1 MNLMLTSVGRRVK
14 VVRYFRQEWKELGH
28 VIAVDCD
35 ETAPALY
42 AADAWE
48 QIPRMDD
55 PLYISTLLDLCRR
68 YQIHG
73 ILSLIDP
80 ELSVLASHADR
91 FREHGVTVILSS
103 SAVIEMCLDKQATHD
118 FLVKNDIPC
127 IPTFSTWQ
135 DIQDALATNKI
146 SFPLLAKPRK
156 GSASLGIRKVE
167 DEQELEMLFFSQP
180 NLVVQPFVDG
190 VEFGVDVY
198 VDMISAE
205 PVSIFSKKKLRMRS
219 GETDRSIAI
228 KDEQLTDLVRR
239 LLAALPLVGPVDM
252 DCFWTKGGFV
262 ISEINPRFG
271 GGYPHAYES
280 GENFMK
286 YVRENLQGRL
296 NCPRIGQYRSGST
309 LVKFDDHLLLE

>member
-14 VVRYFRQEWKELGH
+14 IVRYFCQEWKAEGK

-68 YQIHG
+68 HRIRA

-80 ELSVLASHADR
+80 ELSVLASHTDR
-91 FREHGVTVILSS
+91 FAEHGVTVVLSS
-103 SAVIEMCLDKQATHD
+103 SAVTDMCLDKQATHD
-118 FLVKNDIPC
+118 FLVNNEIPC

-135 DIQDALATNKI
+135 DIQAALAKKTI
-146 SFPLLAKPRK
+146 SFPLLAKPRR
-156 GSASLGIRKVE
+156 GSASLGVRVVK
-167 DEQELEMLFFSQP
+167 DEQELEMIFFSQP

-198 VDMISAE
+198 VDMISGE
-205 PVSIFSKKKLRMRS
+205 PVSIFTKKKLRMRS

-228 KDEQLTDLVRR
+228 KDELLTDLVSR
-239 LLAALPLVGPVDM
+239 LLGKLPCVGPIDM
-252 DCFWTKGGFV
+252 DCFLTSSGFV

-286 YVRENLQGRL
+286 FVRENLQGRQ
-296 NCPRIGQYRSGST
+296 NCPSIGQYRSGSIM
-309 LVKFDDHLLLE
+309 VKFDDHFLLE

>member
-1 MNLMLTSVGRRVK
+1 MMNLMLTSVGRRVK
-14 VVRYFRQEWKELGH
+14 IVRYFCQEWKAEGK

-68 YQIHG
+68 HRIQA

-80 ELSVLASHADR
+80 ELSVLASHAER
-91 FREHGVTVILSS
+91 FREHGVTVVLSS
-103 SAVIEMCLDKQATHD
+103 SAVIDMCLDKQATHD
-118 FLVKNDIPC
+118 FLVKNEIPC
-127 IPTFSTWQ
+127 IPTFSTWR
-135 DIQDALATNKI
+135 DIQDALATNTI
-146 SFPLLAKPRK
+146 SFPLLAKPRR
-156 GSASLGIRKVE
+156 GSASLGVRVVE
-167 DEQELEMLFFSQP
+167 EEQELEMLFFSQP
-180 NLVVQPFVDG
+180 NLVVQPFVHG

-198 VDMISAE
+198 VDMISSE
-205 PVSIFSKKKLRMRS
+205 PVSIFTKKKLRMRS

-228 KDEQLTDLVRR
+228 KDDLLTDLVSR
-239 LLAALPLVGPVDM
+239 LLGKLPFIGPIDV
-252 DCFWTKGGFV
+252 DCFLTNGGFV

-286 YVRENLQGRL
+286 FVRENLRGRQ
-296 NCPRIGQYRSGST
+296 NCSSIGQYRSGST
-309 LVKFDDHLLLE
+309 MVKFDDHFLL